1 MVKQKTTTVDERN
14 PAPLHNIYLVY
25 SIIYR
30 DLYILGGCLASPPR
44 LGRNMLHMAL
54 MRHRLTPCFE
64 WGWLCHWGRLVL
76 KISQKRKGR
85 FGEKYCREILLIW
98 LQFVFFFF
106 FLGGGKSFIQTSHN
120 RGPDIV
126 RAILS
131 LQDLCHDPRWL
142 LRSFCCCCPF
152 LSWLGCLGDSKKR
165 PTRSVHIL

>member
-106 FLGGGKSFIQTSHN
+106 FLGGGRVLFKLPTTEVQ
-120 RGPDIV
+120 
-126 RAILS
+126 ILWGQFS
-131 LQDLCHDPRWL
+131 RCRTFAMILDGCCEVFVVVVLSCLDL
-142 LRSFCCCCPF
+142 
-152 LSWLGCLGDSKKR
+152 
-165 PTRSVHIL
+165 VV